1 MLENLQWFGHA
12 SFKIS
17 GEKNIY
23 IDPWKLGEEEPA
35 DIILISHEHYDH
47 CSLDDVSKIRKED
60 TVIIT
65 TGACA
70 NQLSG
75 DVRLL
80 KPGESVEIG
89 PVKIEAVP
97 SYNIGKSFH
106 PKERGYLGFIITAD
120 DGTRYYYAGDTDAI
134 PEMSD
139 IEADVALLP
148 VGGTYTMDACEA
160 ADAVGRMHI
169 KAVVPYHYGDIVGS
183 QKDAEEFQRLCGVE
197 VHILRPS

>member
-1 MLENLQWFGHA
+1 MLENLRWLGHA

-17 GEKNIY
+17 GAKNIY

-35 DIILISHEHYDH
+35 DIILISHDHYDH
-47 CSLDDVSKIRKED
+47 CSPDDVAKLKKDD
-60 TVIIT
+60 TVIVT
-65 TGACA
+65 TSACA
-70 NQLSG
+70 NKFSG
-75 DVRLL
+75 DVRSL
-80 KPGESVEIG
+80 KPGEMVEIG

-106 PKERGYLGFIITAD
+106 PKEKGYLGFIITAD

-134 PEMSD
+134 PEMSE

-169 KAVVPYHYGDIVGS
+169 KTVVPYHYGDIVGS
-183 QKDAEEFQRLCGVE
+183 EKDAEEFERLCGVE
-197 VHILRPS
+197 VHILRP